1 MPCLVSIQYTLVI
14 ILIALQFPV
23 HVFTETCGSLPTGS
37 LHDFFA
43 NSASSSTLASKDE
56 LNNSDTNAYRSHTDK
71 QTKATKTIK
80 IKKKQQQDCTIR
92 QCLRHKGGGR
102 EEQEGG
108 GGRE

>member
-80 IKKKQQQDCTIR
+80 IKKKTTTRLYNQTVS
-92 QCLRHKGGGR
+92 
-102 EEQEGG
+102 ET
-108 GGRE
+108 